1 MERRI
6 ITGIKERREARVRS
20 QSCGSLEKM
29 WKKNRVESGE
39 GRGGEEIFRISK
51 KTVRSPE
58 VGKGMGEGIEKMMRK
73 LMRKEL
79 GEVMKEIKEV
89 KGWREKINKMRE
101 EVKEEVKEG
110 YRNRGIQKQREKLR
124 KDLERMK
131 EEFRE

>member
-29 WKKNRVESGE
+29 WKKNREESGE
-39 GRGGEEIFRISK
+39 GREGEKEILRISK

-58 VGKGMGEGIEKMMRK
+58 VGKGMGEGIEKIMRR

-79 GEVMKEIKEV
+79 EEVVKEIKEV
-89 KGWREKINKMRE
+89 KG
-101 EVKEEVKEG
+101 
-110 YRNRGIQKQREKLR
+110 
-124 KDLERMK
+124 
-131 EEFRE
+131 